1 MQPADIEET
10 QPLETGASV
19 RPKRERSAA
28 QMEAFERAR
37 QKRAA
42 LCEERRAQREHEKNE
57 RKAQK
62 ALEKQRRNVCDEMS
76 RIPNEYYD
84 PDPEQPHEASLPVDP
99 RAPLVE
105 IDMDELCSN
114 LAARLNK
121 IYAPVQTPPPPP
133 RRQQPPKP
141 QAPHIRFVY
150 SNDIHRA
157 ASLKSY
163 TARSRARGVAQA
175 TRAGQLGG
183 GHGVW

>member
-121 IYAPVQTPPPPP
+121 IYAPVQTPPP
-133 RRQQPPKP
+133 
-141 QAPHIRFVY
+141 QAPHIRFV
-150 SNDIHRA
+150 
-157 ASLKSY
+157 
-163 TARSRARGVAQA
+163 
-175 TRAGQLGG
+175 
-183 GHGVW
+183 